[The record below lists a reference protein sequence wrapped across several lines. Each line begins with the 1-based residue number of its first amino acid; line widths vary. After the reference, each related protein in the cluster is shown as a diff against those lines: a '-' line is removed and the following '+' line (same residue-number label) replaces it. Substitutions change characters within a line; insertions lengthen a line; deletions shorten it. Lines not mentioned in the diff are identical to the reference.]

1 MKFCMVLIGLLSCLL
16 LSERAGALVLPDS
29 AQVRMAEL
37 VIDPAQMEAFKAAVT
52 EGMQEAVRSE
62 PGVFALYAVA
72 KKDSPNTLVFFEIYA
87 SEEAYQTHLQSPHF
101 RKFFETT
108 KSMVLKRTRMETL
121 PFLLE
126 AKP

>member
-1 MKFCMVLIGLLSCLL
+1 MKCWIALIGLLSGLL
-16 LSERAGALVLPDS
+16 LAERANALVLPDD

-72 KKDSPNTLVFFEIYA
+72 KKDSSNTLLFFEIYA
-87 SEEAYQTHLQSPHF
+87 SDEAYQAHLQSPHF

-108 KSMVLKRTRMETL
+108 KSMVLKRTRMESL
-121 PFLLE
+121 PFRLE